1 MKHGRKKPYTERGI
15 KRLPCVR
22 CGEKATQQWRACAD
36 GLWRPICTEC
46 DVMLNR
52 LVLLFMLV
60 DLDEVDEKIDK
71 YQEKLNVQVY
81 T

>member
-1 MKHGRKKPYTERGI
+1 MKHGRRKPYTERGI
-15 KRLPCVR
+15 KRIPCVR
-22 CGEKATQQWRACAD
+22 CGKPATQQWRACAD

-52 LVLLFMLV
+52 LVLLFMF
-60 DLDEVDEKIDK
+60 DDEVEEKIDK